1 MLDRR
6 RTSSSYEEPQLPPS
20 VSKPAHQGVAPTEN
34 FDAERMSGRIY
45 TEEAAGARAM
55 YAEPMDMDDGVAC
68 KFESPDRS
76 ISGPVD

>member
-1 MLDRR
+1 MLDMR
-6 RTSSSYEEPQLPPS
+6 RTSSSYEKPQLPPP
-20 VSKPAHQGVAPTEN
+20 VSKPAHQRVAPTEN

-45 TEEAAGARAM
+45 TEEVAGARAM
-55 YAEPMDMDDGVAC
+55 YAGRMDGGVAC